1 MSELWK
7 DDSTDDGAH
16 TAHFVPDAWKA
27 SWDFTQIL
35 PVPSQA
41 TKRAAEKL
49 VRSERV
55 QQGVGWLL
63 LAHLT
68 VTLGFM
74 RVMSRNV
81 CWITWAIFMLEVG
94 VKLARRW
101 GLTCCFQ
108 DVPCAYVPLHQGAAK
123 QFIDLFGQGLGA
135 ITVTEVGLGVA
146 YLYFITYEWIRWS
159 DSKPPYDEPNN
170 PYSTKLML
178 EMITGAGFLLLLCC
192 ASNLFVLRRYD
203 IAMKLGKSSSK
214 QGKPRSGELD
224 RSLCLTWWVHIARH
238 RHLSA
243 AEARSQP
250 GVCGLPGQ
258 WYESVVQLKRIL
270 EQSTVVGA
278 GNDVKLVWL
287 SQEMAMRALLSVA
300 IQGHSESCHLMIQD
314 DGFRLLLLVLSE
326 GKPESCRGLAAAAIA
341 ELADHECIESQ
352 GVKLAAAVFPLKR
365 LARSHVVELKEMA
378 LGALLNLTLNN
389 EQRNQVVAEILSPG
403 DDEYL
408 SSDGGTVLDMVVAS
422 DSQNTFVDMLL
433 HCVRRGPTTTCQVLA
448 SSLLVRLAPNQRVRD
463 TILRDYPLG
472 TRHGSNLELF
482 VKILR
487 MGLTDDVQA
496 SVAGL
501 LWELAYWDAKAI
513 GDDIQGDSCIQALV
527 SALWGDTQVAAA
539 AAGALAS
546 LAFNSTERKRRI
558 VATEGSLDGL
568 TRLLR
573 DQSGTKMRHS
583 ENQDTLAK
591 VEAQG
596 QAQAARAL
604 RILAASNDENQNLIV
619 HAGAIAEVVKL
630 LQKGNSHLH
639 MQAAATLDAISHRNR
654 RIQDFIG
661 TNYPEVFP
669 RLTQL
674 LDPVRYDVLDVL
686 VEKHEHHHIL
696 EMVLEKVALALR
708 SIAEGHRGNRERF
721 LEAGAKERLQS
732 ILIRHRERDTRGN
745 KLCNIVEK
753 ALSTLQ

>member
-1 MSELWK
+1 MNELWK
-7 DDSTDDGAH
+7 DEATDDGAH

-35 PVPSQA
+35 PVPSGA
-41 TKRAAEKL
+41 TKLAAEKL
-49 VRSERV
+49 VRAERA
-55 QQGVGWLL
+55 QQGIGWLL
-63 LAHLT
+63 LLHLT

-81 CWITWAIFMLEVG
+81 CWITWAIFMLEVA

-101 GLTCCFQ
+101 GLACCFQ

-123 QFIDLFGQGLGA
+123 RFIDLFGQGLGA
-135 ITVTEVGLGVA
+135 ITATEVGLGVA
-146 YLYFITYEWIRWS
+146 YIYAITDEWTRWK
-159 DSKPPYDEPNN
+159 DGKAPYDEANS

-178 EMITGAGFLLLLCC
+178 EMVTGAGFLLLLCC
-192 ASNLFVLRRYD
+192 GSNLFVLQRYD
-203 IAMKLGKSSSK
+203 IAMKLGRSSSQ
-214 QGKPRSGELD
+214 QGKPRSGGLD

-258 WYESVVQLKRIL
+258 WYESVLQLKKIL

-300 IQGHSESCHLMIQD
+300 IQGQSESCHLMLQD

-341 ELADHECIESQ
+341 ELSEHECIDSQ

-365 LARSHVVELKEMA
+365 LARSHIVELKEMA
-378 LGALLNLTLNN
+378 LGALLNLTLNS
-389 EQRNQVVAEILSPG
+389 EQRSQVVGEILSPG

-408 SSDGGTVLDMVVAS
+408 SYDGSATVMDMVVAS
-422 DSQNTFVDMLL
+422 DSQSNTFVDMLL

-448 SSLLVRLAPNQRVRD
+448 ASLLVRLAPNQRVRD
-463 TILRDYPLG
+463 TILRDYPMG

-487 MGLTDDVQA
+487 IGLTDDVQA
-496 SVAGL
+496 GVAGL
-501 LWELAYWDAKAI
+501 LWELAYWDAKAV
-513 GDDIQGDSCIQALV
+513 GDDPQGDSCIQALV
-527 SALWGDTQVAAA
+527 AALWGDTQVAAA

-546 LAFNSTERKRRI
+546 LAFNSTDRKRRI
-558 VATEGSLDGL
+558 VSTEGSLDGL

-573 DQSGTKMRHS
+573 DYSNVKMRHS
-583 ENQDTLAK
+583 ENQDNIAK
-591 VEAQG
+591 V
-596 QAQAARAL
+596 
-604 RILAASNDENQNLIV
+604 IY
-619 HAGAIAEVVKL
+619 
-630 LQKGNSHLH
+630 
-639 MQAAATLDAISHRNR
+639 
-654 RIQDFIG
+654 F
-661 TNYPEVFP
+661 
-669 RLTQL
+669 
-674 LDPVRYDVLDVL
+674 
-686 VEKHEHHHIL
+686 
-696 EMVLEKVALALR
+696 
-708 SIAEGHRGNRERF
+708 ERF
-721 LEAGAKERLQS
+721 
-732 ILIRHRERDTRGN
+732 
-745 KLCNIVEK
+745 
-753 ALSTLQ
+753 